1 MNDESKPFPI
11 LGRNNGTVPWWLA
24 EEAYNF
30 YTQQYGSS
38 QTLKRIAERG
48 GFGKREILMLLRKE
62 KCC

>member
-38 QTLKRIAERG
+38 QTL
-48 GFGKREILMLLRKE
+48 
-62 KCC
+62 